1 MPIHSLMSRDTD
13 TAYYLLTHVLTHPSL
28 FPSAV
33 FLGDVSK
40 EVANEAEVMVWGEI
54 DKAKMFIR
62 ALGAWFAANKG
73 AITEKE
79 VESLAGEWGLGW
91 KDQREGEEVGLKE
104 IEGERAGESAVVA

>member
-1 MPIHSLMSRDTD
+1 MSSDTD

-33 FLGDVSK
+33 FLGDITK
-40 EVANEAEVMVWGEI
+40 EVTAEAEVMAWGEI

-62 ALGAWFAANKG
+62 ALGAWFAENKG

-79 VESLAGEWGLGW
+79 IERLAAEWGLGW
-91 KDQREGEEVGLKE
+91 KGDAEEEEVERVKMGP
-104 IEGERAGESAVVA
+104 IEVDRMAESAVVA